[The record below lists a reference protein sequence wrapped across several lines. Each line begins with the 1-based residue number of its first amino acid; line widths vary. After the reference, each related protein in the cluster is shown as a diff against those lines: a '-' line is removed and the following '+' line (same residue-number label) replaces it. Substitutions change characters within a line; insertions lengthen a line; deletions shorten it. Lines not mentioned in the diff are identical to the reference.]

1 MSGTTKCWKS
11 YEQTDFGKVVIED
24 VRGSQDLIATTGSLD
39 IISHVLEPTLF
50 LRKFCP
56 DFEAAVAD
64 FSAVLYSEYG
74 AGSCFHE
81 IDWVEHTLLN
91 ANVSIPSILR
101 SKLRESTR
109 PPNTSHGKIL
119 LNGM

>member
-1 MSGTTKCWKS
+1 M
-11 YEQTDFGKVVIED
+11 IED

-81 IDWVEHTLLN
+81 IDWVEHTLRD
-91 ANVSIPSILR
+91 AMAQ
-101 SKLRESTR
+101 SKAAGWVYGVFERA
-109 PPNTSHGKIL
+109 GL
-119 LNGM
+119 LCDQV